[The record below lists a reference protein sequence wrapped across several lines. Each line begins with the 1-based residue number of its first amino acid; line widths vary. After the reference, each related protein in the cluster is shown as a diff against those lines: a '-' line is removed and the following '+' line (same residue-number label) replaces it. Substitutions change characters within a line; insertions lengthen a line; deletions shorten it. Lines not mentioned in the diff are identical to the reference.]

1 MHSLRLFCDV
11 AALRSFSKTAELHGI
26 TQSAVSQRI
35 QQLEEKLGVELI
47 DRSVRPPELTPPGE
61 VFAREGRE
69 LIDRYDDLE
78 RRVAAMNGGPE
89 ASPLTGEVVVAAIYS
104 AGIDLLQALKESFES
119 RHPGVAIRI
128 DYKRPDEV
136 DNAVRSGACDFG
148 IVSYPRRW
156 KGVEVRPL
164 RDERMSV
171 VCPPHHRL
179 AVRRDVAASDLDGLA
194 MMCFDAELPVAR
206 HIKRYLRENGAEP
219 EITQEVDNID
229 TLKSLLE
236 HSDEFAIL
244 PRRTVRREAED
255 GTLVV
260 VELEPELN
268 RPLGIISAK
277 RARLDAAAQSFQDF
291 LVEHADPDARREPVE
306 MVGTSIAV
314 SVGGR
319 S

>member
-35 QQLEEKLGVELI
+35 QQLEEKLGIELI
-47 DRSVRPPELTPPGE
+47 DRSVRPPELTPAGE
-61 VFAREGRE
+61 LFANEGRE

-78 RRVAAMNGGPE
+78 RRVAAMNGEPE
-89 ASPLTGEVVVAAIYS
+89 AAPLTGEVAVAAIYS

-119 RHPGVAIRI
+119 RHPGVEIRI

-136 DNAVRSGACDFG
+136 DNAVRSGTCDFG

-179 AVRRDVAASDLDGLA
+179 AVRREVAASDLDGLA
-194 MMCFDAELPVAR
+194 MMTFDAELPVAR

-219 EITQEVDNID
+219 DITQEVDNID

-255 GTLVV
+255 GTLVL

-277 RARLDAAAQSFQDF
+277 RARLGGAAQSFQDF
-291 LVEHADPDARREPVE
+291 LVAHADPDARRESADA
-306 MVGTSIAV
+306 SIAV
-314 SVGGR
+314 SVAV
-319 S
+319 

>member
-1 MHSLRLFCDV
+1 VHSLRLFCDV

-47 DRSVRPPELTPPGE
+47 DRSVRPPELTPAGE
-61 VFAREGRE
+61 LFASEGRE

-78 RRVAAMNGGPE
+78 RRVAAMNGEPS
-89 ASPLTGEVVVAAIYS
+89 AAPLTGEVAVAAIYS

-119 RHPGVAIRI
+119 RHPGVEIRI

-171 VCPPHHRL
+171 VCPPDHPL
-179 AVRRDVAASDLDGLA
+179 AVRREVAASDLDGLA
-194 MMCFDAELPVAR
+194 MMTFDAELPVAR

-219 EITQEVDNID
+219 DITQEVDNID

-277 RARLDAAAQSFQDF
+277 RAHLAAAAQRFQDF
-291 LVEHADPDARREPVE
+291 LVEHADPDARREPAAS
-306 MVGTSIAV
+306 TAV
-314 SVGGR
+314 SVAV
-319 S
+319 

>member
-1 MHSLRLFCDV
+1 MNTLRLFCDV
-11 AALRSFSKTAELHGI
+11 AALRSFSKAAELHGI

-35 QQLEEKLGVELI
+35 QQLEEKLGVELL
-47 DRSVRPPELTPPGE
+47 DRSVRPPELTAAGE
-61 VFAREGRE
+61 PFAREGLE

-78 RRVAAMNGGPE
+78 QRVAAIGGAPST
-89 ASPLTGEVVVAAIYS
+89 APLLGEVVVAAIYS
-104 AGIDLLQALKESFES
+104 AGIDLLQALKDDFEA
-119 RHPGVAIRI
+119 RHAGVVIRI
-128 DYKRPDEV
+128 DYKRPEEV
-136 DNAVRSGACDFG
+136 DSAVRSGACDFG

-156 KGVEVRPL
+156 RGVEVRPL

-179 AVRRDVAASDLDGLA
+179 AARHEVTAAELDGLA
-194 MMCFDAELPVAR
+194 MVTFDAQLPVAR
-206 HIKRYLRENGAEP
+206 HIKRYLRANGAEP

-268 RPLGIISAK
+268 RPLGIISAR
-277 RARLDAAAQSFQDF
+277 RARLGPAAQSFQDF
-291 LVEHADPDARREPVE
+291 LVEHADPDARREAEPAA
-306 MVGTSIAV
+306 TSV
-314 SVGGR
+314 SVAV
-319 S
+319 

>member
-1 MHSLRLFCDV
+1 MNSLRLFCDV
-11 AALRSFSKTAELHGI
+11 AALRSFSKAAELHGI

-47 DRSVRPPELTPPGE
+47 DRSVRPPELTAAGE
-61 VFAREGRE
+61 VFAGEGRE
-69 LIDRYDDLE
+69 LVDRYDDLE
-78 RRVAAMNGGPE
+78 RRVAAMNGEP
-89 ASPLTGEVVVAAIYS
+89 SDVPLAGEVVVAAIYS
-104 AGIDLLQALKESFES
+104 AGIDLLQALKESFEA
-119 RHPGVAIRI
+119 RHAGVEIRI
-128 DYKRPDEV
+128 DYKRPEEV
-136 DNAVRSGACDFG
+136 DRAVRSNTCDFG

-156 KGVEVRPL
+156 RGVEVRPL

-179 AVRRDVAASDLDGLA
+179 AVRREVAAADLDGLA
-194 MMCFDAELPVAR
+194 MMSFDAQLPVAR
-206 HIKRYLRENGAEP
+206 HIKRYLRDNGAEP
-219 EITQEVDNID
+219 DITQEVDNID

-268 RPLGIISAK
+268 RPLGIISAR
-277 RARLDAAAQSFQDF
+277 RARLGPAAQSFQDF
-291 LVEHADPDARREPVE
+291 LVEHADPDAQREPVGASAS
-306 MVGTSIAV
+306 VSFAV
-314 SVGGR
+314 
-319 S
+319 